1 MVSKSDQFL
10 YQGYTFDQEK
20 NFKEIRKNM
29 TEAITNELAKPDVQQ
44 APDYIIKQKTRIL
57 TPAEYRS
64 FREQLNPVYQIL
76 SDVALNTGMRWVELW
91 AFIKHPEWYR
101 PSRRCIELT
110 APTKD
115 KCLWRERTIHLTP
128 IGCTAVEMLIGLKL
142 KKSVNRKNVLMAFRL
157 AASKSIGVTGVT
169 PKMFRKT
176 LVSWLIKVNP
186 KRSLEISAS
195 MGHTQE
201 VMRIHYLGIAF
212 ERRDVDEMREY
223 LKGWGGE

>member
-1 MVSKSDQFL
+1 
-10 YQGYTFDQEK
+10 
-20 NFKEIRKNM
+20 M
-29 TEAITNELAKPDVQQ
+29 TENMLAKPESK
-44 APDYIIKQKTRIL
+44 PDYIIKQNTRIL
-57 TPAEYRS
+57 RLSEYRA

-76 SDVALNTGMRWVELW
+76 ADVALNTGMRWVELW

-101 PSRRCIELT
+101 ASRRCIELS
-110 APTKD
+110 APTKE
-115 KCLWRERTIHLTP
+115 KCLWRERTVHLTP
-128 IGCTAVEMLIGLKL
+128 TGCRADEMLIGLKL

-157 AASKSIGVTGVT
+157 AASKSIGEAGIT

-176 LVSWLIKVNP
+176 LVSWLIKCMP
-186 KRSLEISAS
+186 EKALEISAS

-212 ERRDVDEMREY
+212 ERKDVEEMREY